1 MSKILIIDDDASL
14 REVIRVSLE
23 AYGYEVIEAD
33 GGLSGVPLACA
44 ELPDLI
50 LCDVRM
56 EKMDGYRTL
65 AALRQENST
74 APIPCILMTG
84 QADKAGM
91 RQGMELGADDYLAK
105 PFTVPELLASVEA
118 RLRKLRTVQDHAE
131 RKLADL
137 RANISL
143 ALPHELLTPLN
154 GILGFSD
161 ILITDHASLESAE
174 VASMSEAI
182 RDSARRLH
190 RLIENFM
197 IFAQIELLQADR
209 KQLSR
214 DPQPLAL
221 RKPVER
227 AAQVRALR
235 MARLDDLVLELGDG
249 TAWISE
255 AYFNKIVDELLE
267 NAFKFSSPGSRIEL
281 RSSSSES
288 HWELS
293 IRDHGRGM
301 KPEHVAGIGA
311 YMQFER
317 KVYEQQGSGL
327 GLTIAK
333 RLTELHGGEFTV
345 QSELGSGT
353 TVSIRL
359 PLAEAASCEA
369 GLPDTGLRGSDA
381 LAKLPGGREAMVE
394 HHAGVANE
402 NSGCRR

>member
-1 MSKILIIDDDASL
+1 MSKILIIDDDPSL

-23 AYGYEVIEAD
+23 TAGYSVIEAEN
-33 GGLSGVPLACA
+33 GLTGVPLACA
-44 ELPDLI
+44 QVPDLI

-56 EKMDGYRTL
+56 DKMDGYRTL

-105 PFTVPELLASVEA
+105 PFAVPELLAAVQA
-118 RLRKLRTVQDHAE
+118 RLHKQRTVQDHAE

-161 ILITDHASLESAE
+161 ILITDHAVLESGE
-174 VASMSEAI
+174 IASMAEAI

-197 IFAQIELLQADR
+197 IFAQIELLQADH

-214 DPQPLAL
+214 DGRRLEL
-221 RKPVER
+221 KKPIER

-235 MARLDDLVLELGDG
+235 VARLDDLVLDLTEGCVE
-249 TAWISE
+249 ISE
-255 AYFNKIVDELLE
+255 EYFTKIVDELLE
-267 NAFKFSSPGSRIEL
+267 NAFKFSSAGSPVQVSSTNSEGCFVLRIQ
-281 RSSSSES
+281 
-288 HWELS
+288 
-293 IRDHGRGM
+293 DFGRGM

-317 KVYEQQGSGL
+317 KMYEQQGSGL
-327 GLTIAK
+327 GLTISK
-333 RLTELHGGEFTV
+333 RLTELHGGQFNV
-345 QSELGSGT
+345 QSGLGKGT
-353 TVSIRL
+353 TVEIRL
-359 PLAEAASCEA
+359 PSLNGMS
-369 GLPDTGLRGSDA
+369 
-381 LAKLPGGREAMVE
+381 V
-394 HHAGVANE
+394 
-402 NSGCRR
+402 

>member
-1 MSKILIIDDDASL
+1 MSKILIIDDDESL

-33 GGLSGVPLACA
+33 SGVSGVPQACA
-44 ELPDLI
+44 HLPDLI

-74 APIPCILMTG
+74 APIPFILMTG

-118 RLRKLRTVQDHAE
+118 RLKKLRTVQDHAE

-197 IFAQIELLQADR
+197 IFAQIELLQADH

-214 DPQPLAL
+214 DPNPLSL
-221 RKPVER
+221 MKPVER

-235 MARLDDLVLELGDG
+235 MARLDDLIVELQEGK
-249 TAWISE
+249 AWISE
-255 AYFNKIVDELLE
+255 AYFTKIVDELLE
-267 NAFKFSSPGSRIEL
+267 NAFKFSSPGSRIEVT
-281 RSSSSES
+281 STAVDG
-288 HWELS
+288 HWVLE

-317 KVYEQQGSGL
+317 KLYEQQGSGL

-333 RLTELHGGEFTV
+333 RLTELHGGEFSV
-345 QSELGSGT
+345 QSELGRGT
-353 TVSIRL
+353 RVSIRL
-359 PLAEAASCEA
+359 PLVEKSSCEPSSA
-369 GLPDTGLRGSDA
+369 GSKF
-381 LAKLPGGREAMVE
+381 AKKDGVQPGQSIGKPLSMQ
-394 HHAGVANE
+394 HAG
-402 NSGCRR
+402 